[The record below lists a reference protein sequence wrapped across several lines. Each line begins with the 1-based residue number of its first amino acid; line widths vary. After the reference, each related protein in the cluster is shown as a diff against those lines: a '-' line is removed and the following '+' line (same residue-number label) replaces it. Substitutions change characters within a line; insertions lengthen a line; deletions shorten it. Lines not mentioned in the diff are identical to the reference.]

1 MELAKKNWELG
12 SPGIELRSEQ
22 TEHFNIMGDAGPKTL
37 EMVATAAEA
46 TVKNISSLIRSTGK
60 DAPFRG
66 RITVFVFP
74 KRYGYSEFGKMI
86 ESRSIPSDWTGHWQF
101 DGVDAYAATVVGPS
115 DTSETVQNQLEGLL
129 TSIAIAELGDAPRWL
144 SEGIGRMVRARF
156 GGKHSP
162 GLAWDALIPD
172 AMASIS
178 KPDEFLQGK
187 LPPEQ
192 ADVLGYA
199 VAKFLFDRTNKA
211 RTDQMLRGLANGKSI
226 EQSIAEAFRAKPQ
239 ELIGVFAIWQT
250 AQGSRRR

>member
-101 DGVDAYAATVVGPS
+101 DGVDAYAATVVGHDALAALRPGMRTLMVAP
-115 DTSETVQNQLEGLL
+115 TSENGFQY
-129 TSIAIAELGDAPRWL
+129 AAC
-144 SEGIGRMVRARF
+144 GIEF
-156 GGKHSP
+156 QP
-162 GLAWDALIPD
+162 G
-172 AMASIS
+172 S
-178 KPDEFLQGK
+178 
-187 LPPEQ
+187 
-192 ADVLGYA
+192 A
-199 VAKFLFDRTNKA
+199 V
-211 RTDQMLRGLANGKSI
+211 
-226 EQSIAEAFRAKPQ
+226 
-239 ELIGVFAIWQT
+239 
-250 AQGSRRR
+250 